1 MSGIIIIIVVLAI
14 LSGVVALTFLRYR
27 GILRYAKGV
36 ERGLKMV
43 PMLIHLPPASDD
55 TEIGTRDVRDVL
67 QEKVSQA
74 EVLYNIIASTAQK
87 GFKSTFYGQRHI
99 AFEIVASRGGGV
111 QFYAAVPVV
120 LVEIVK
126 QAVVSAYPTA
136 QLQEVEEHNIFSPV
150 GKISGTIGG
159 EIVLKEDSV
168 YPIAT
173 IQQTRRDSMQALINA
188 LSTLG
193 PEDGAAVQILMR
205 PAAVD
210 WEKSSK
216 SHIEK
221 MKKDKAKHGHGAVT
235 GIRDLITVP
244 LKPLEAKEKAPDEKQ
259 LSTLEQSQV
268 EAIEEKTRHPAY
280 EVLIRVVSSSNT
292 ANRSQTVLNN
302 IVSSFSLYDSPGLNG
317 FKYKGAKEIENFVT
331 AFIFRFFP
339 PELKDNILNSVELA
353 TLFHFPDQQFTYTS
367 QLDRQQAKQVDGPKV
382 LSDKGLLLGHNVFR
396 GIKKEIRLSIDDRRR
411 HVYIVG
417 QTGTGKS
424 TFLENM
430 ILQDMVEGN
439 GLAFVDPH
447 GDGAEK
453 VMSMIPKSRTEDVI
467 YFNPGDMENPLG
479 LNLFEFETDNQKD
492 FLIQEAINMLY
503 KLYDPQHQG
512 IIGPRY
518 EHWFRNAALTL
529 MADPKGATFIEIP
542 KIFTDKQ
549 FAKEKLAHVK
559 DPTVLDFWNKEM
571 AQTSDYH
578 KSEVL
583 GWFVSKFGAFV
594 SNEMMRNIIGQ
605 VGGSFD
611 LREVM
616 DKKKILI
623 VNLSKGRVGELNSK
637 LLGMIFIMKFQAAAM
652 SRADIPEDKRIDFSL
667 YVDEFQ
673 NFSTDSFATIL
684 SEARKYR
691 LNLIVANQFIGQL
704 TEEIRDAVFG
714 NVGTIIAMR
723 AGATDADF
731 LVKQFTPVFDSQ
743 DIIKIPNH
751 NAIVRLMIGGIPSQ
765 PFSMNTLPPFGEPND
780 QLATAL
786 KQLSASKYGRERSGV
801 EKEIFKR
808 LETKELPAR
817 KPAIGSG
824 GRPGLVGAPARGLP
838 PGQVPSTVKKPGA
851 NSFLDEWLAK
861 KRLDAKSVP
870 NKMSNLPPTPVAPP
884 APVVPPT
891 PTPTPAPLVPA
902 RTPVPKEKKD
912 LSAKELNDKKAS
924 EPINVAPLIGLKDNH
939 KIEDAKDKINS
950 SISTIKNHKEPIN
963 YQSQDPTGLPVL
975 QHQQINPKVN
985 DAKTSSIKA
994 KVIPKS
1000 TDIKT
1005 QPEKIP
1011 TKSLDNSH
1019 KTEELPPTKK
1029 IPTVEQKPI
1038 TPGHHKTPF
1047 LVPLDSK
1054 QSSTA
1059 TQLEDPAQDPK
1070 EREILANIEAITN
1083 KVKINDAS
1091 DSSINFDGNTK
1102 DAFGQIFIDNDGLI
1116 HKIQPS
1122 DNPK

>member
-1 MSGIIIIIVVLAI
+1 MAGIVFVFILLAI
-14 LSGVVALTFLRYR
+14 FIGVVVFVFLRYR

-43 PMLIHLPPASDD
+43 PLLIHLPPASDD
-55 TEIGTRDVRDVL
+55 TEVGTRDVRDVL

-74 EVLYNIIASTAQK
+74 EVLYNIVASTAQK
-87 GFKSTFYGQRHI
+87 GFKSSFYGQRHF
-99 AFEIVASRGGGV
+99 AFEIVAAKGSV

-120 LVEIVK
+120 LVEVVK
-126 QAVVSAYPTA
+126 QAVISAYPTA
-136 QLQEVEEHNIFSPV
+136 QLEEVEEHNIFSPI

-173 IQQTRRDSMQALINA
+173 IQQTKRDSMQALINA

-205 PAAVD
+205 PALSG
-210 WEKSSK
+210 WEKTSK
-216 SHIEK
+216 SHVEK
-221 MKKDKAKHGHGAVT
+221 MKKDKAKKGHGAAA
-235 GIRDLITVP
+235 GFRDLIAAP
-244 LKPLEAKEKAPDEKQ
+244 LKPPEVKEKAPDEKQ
-259 LSTLEQSQV
+259 LSNLEQSQV
-268 EAIEEKTRHPAY
+268 DAIEEKTRHPAY

-292 ANRSQTVLNN
+292 ANRSQAVLGN
-302 IVSSFSLYDSPGLNG
+302 IVSTFSLYDSPGLNG
-317 FKYKGAKEIENFVT
+317 FKYNEAKDIENFVT

-339 PELKDNILNSVELA
+339 PELNDNILNSVELA

-367 QLDRQQAKQVDGPKV
+367 QLDRQQAKQVDGPKI
-382 LSDKGLLLGHNVFR
+382 LSDRGLLLGYNVFR
-396 GIKKEIRLSIDDRRR
+396 SVKKEIRLSPEDRRR

-424 TFLENM
+424 TVLENM
-430 ILQDMVEGN
+430 ILQDMVDGN

-453 VMSMIPKSRTEDVI
+453 VMAMIPKNRTEDVI
-467 YFNPGDMENPLG
+467 YFNPGDMDNPLG

-549 FAKEKLAHVK
+549 FAKEKLSHVK

-652 SRADIPEDKRIDFSL
+652 SRADIPEDQRIDFSL

-714 NVGTIIAMR
+714 NVGTIITMR

-731 LVKQFTPVFDSQ
+731 LVKQFTPIFDSQ
-743 DIIKIPNH
+743 DIIKVPNH
-751 NAIVRLMIGGIPSQ
+751 HAIVRLMIGGIPSQ
-765 PFSMNTLPPFGEPND
+765 PFSMSTLPPFGQPNE
-780 QLATAL
+780 QLAVAL
-786 KQLSASKYGRERSGV
+786 KQLSASKYGRARAGV
-801 EKEIFKR
+801 EKDIFKR
-808 LETKELPAR
+808 LETITPPPAR
-817 KPAIGSG
+817 
-824 GRPGLVGAPARGLP
+824 RPGLGASGARAPSLTAGGGQNRAATGQLPAAA
-838 PGQVPSTVKKPGA
+838 KKPGS

-861 KRLDAKSVP
+861 KRREAKQQP
-870 NKMSNLPPTPVAPP
+870 TTPVSQQSTPP
-884 APVVPPT
+884 LPATAMPT
-891 PTPTPAPLVPA
+891 TPIVQPITTPAPTTRVPSNHTA
-902 RTPVPKEKKD
+902 AVPM
-912 LSAKELNDKKAS
+912 A
-924 EPINVAPLIGLKDNH
+924 
-939 KIEDAKDKINS
+939 
-950 SISTIKNHKEPIN
+950 
-963 YQSQDPTGLPVL
+963 
-975 QHQQINPKVN
+975 QHM
-985 DAKTSSIKA
+985 S
-994 KVIPKS
+994 
-1000 TDIKT
+1000 
-1005 QPEKIP
+1005 
-1011 TKSLDNSH
+1011 
-1019 KTEELPPTKK
+1019 
-1029 IPTVEQKPI
+1029 
-1038 TPGHHKTPF
+1038 
-1047 LVPLDSK
+1047 
-1054 QSSTA
+1054 
-1059 TQLEDPAQDPK
+1059 
-1070 EREILANIEAITN
+1070 
-1083 KVKINDAS
+1083 
-1091 DSSINFDGNTK
+1091 
-1102 DAFGQIFIDNDGLI
+1102 
-1116 HKIQPS
+1116 
-1122 DNPK
+1122 